1 MKTQI
6 IGKSN
11 IKASRLILGCMRM
24 EDKSIEE
31 ARDIIQ
37 KAYDLG
43 INHFDHADIYGGGK
57 SEEIFAEALKLTNIK
72 REDIIIQSKCGIRK
86 GFYDFS
92 YDYIINSVENILKRL
107 DTDYLDI
114 LLLHRPDTLMEP
126 EEVSKAFSYLY
137 EIGKVRNF
145 GVSNCNLGQIK
156 LLQKYSK
163 FPILIDQLQFGPAHT
178 PMIDSG
184 INVNMKNINSINHE
198 DGILEYCRLEDIT
211 IQAWSPFQ
219 VDLDQGL
226 FVKHT
231 DYIDLTKKLNEFAEE
246 KNVTLESIVTA
257 WILRHPAKMQM
268 VVGSMNPNR
277 LENIVAGVDIELTK
291 EEWYEIYRSAG
302 NDLP

>member
-24 EDKSIEE
+24 ADKSVEE

-43 INHFDHADIYGGGK
+43 ISHFDHADIYGGGR

-86 GFYDFS
+86 GLYDFS
-92 YDYIINSVENILKRL
+92 YDYIIYSVENILKRL

-137 EIGKVRNF
+137 ETGKVRNF
-145 GVSNCNLGQIK
+145 GVSNCNPGQIK
-156 LLQKYSK
+156 LLQKYSN

-198 DGILEYCRLEDIT
+198 DSILEYCRLEDIT

-231 DYIDLTKKLNEFAEE
+231 DYTDLTKKLNEFADK

-268 VVGSMNPNR
+268 LVGSMDPNR
-277 LENIVAGVDIELTK
+277 LENIVAGVDIDLTK
-291 EEWYEIYRSAG
+291 EEWYEIYISAG